1 MKSQRLT
8 VGQRYKELTS
18 FVDLCFA
25 NFEPVDHNLDYKE
38 IANATGLSLATI
50 YRLAYHQFS
59 LAVHFGTIQA
69 LGYAAG
75 LRLELTESNVKS
87 RLSLRRI

>member
-8 VGQRYKELTS
+8 AGQRYKELTY

-25 NFEPVDHNLDYKE
+25 SFEPVGKRLDYKE
-38 IANATGLSLATI
+38 IANATGLSLRTI
-50 YRLAYHQFS
+50 RRLVHHDFT
-59 LAVHFGTIQA
+59 LAVRYGTIQA

-75 LRLELTESNVKS
+75 LRLELTESKARVV
-87 RLSLRRI
+87 LV